1 MKTKFASVLVVF
13 AILMLPL
20 FHIVL
25 LQFAYTADKN
35 APAHS
40 DLLDINTATAEQ

>member
-1 MKTKFASVLVVF
+1 MKTKFASVLVVW
-13 AILMLPL
+13 AILLLPP

-25 LQFAYTADKN
+25 PQFAYAADKN

-40 DLLDINTATAEQ
+40 DLHDINTATAEQ